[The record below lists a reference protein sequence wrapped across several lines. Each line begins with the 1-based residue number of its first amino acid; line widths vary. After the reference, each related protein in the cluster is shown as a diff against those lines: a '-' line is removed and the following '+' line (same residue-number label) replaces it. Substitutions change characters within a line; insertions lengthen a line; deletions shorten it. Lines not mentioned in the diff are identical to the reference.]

1 MLQMMFVM
9 ADFVEE
15 VGGKAPVIRF
25 TGRLTLARLGDIPK
39 RLEALA
45 FPPAEIDLS
54 AIERIDTV
62 GAWIVHKLSLQHSA
76 TVTGASPEAVRL
88 LELAAKS
95 DMPVR
100 MRPEPVNP
108 IIRVMS
114 EVGEA
119 TEEAFTTMIGLLSF
133 FGAIMIAIWD
143 VTTHPSRLRPAAIIQ
158 HFELVGVRALAI
170 IGLMCFLIGIVIAQQ
185 GADQLAE
192 FGAQSLTVS
201 LVGRLSMRELGV
213 LMTAIMFAGRSGSAY
228 AAQLG
233 TMKLTEEIDAMR
245 TIGVS
250 PIEAL
255 VLPRLLASTLMMPLL
270 GFYATIVAIIGGGL
284 FCWVSLGIAPVSYV
298 EQLKLAMPLTDI
310 WVGLIKAPVFGLI
323 VGMTGCFQG
332 LQVEGNTDEV
342 GLRTTAAVVQA
353 LFLVIVLDAFFAV
366 FFSLIGWK

>member
-1 MLQMMFVM
+1 MMLAM

-15 VGGKAPVIRF
+15 VGGKAPTIRF
-25 TGRLTLARLGDIPK
+25 TGRLTLARLGDLPK
-39 RLEALA
+39 RLEALQL
-45 FPPAEIDLS
+45 PPGEIDLS

-62 GAWIVHKLSLQHSA
+62 GAWIVHKMRLQHDA
-76 TVTGASPEAVRL
+76 TVTGASPEALRL
-88 LELAAKS
+88 LEQAAKS
-95 DMPVR
+95 DLPVK
-100 MRPEPVNP
+100 MRPEPINP
-108 IIRVMS
+108 LVRIMS

-119 TEEAFTTMIGLLSF
+119 TEEAFHTMIGLLSF
-133 FGAIMIAIWD
+133 FGAVLIAVWD
-143 VTTHPSRLRPAAIIQ
+143 VIRHPSRLRPSAMVQ

-192 FGAQSLTVS
+192 FGAQALTVS

-213 LMTAIMFAGRSGSAY
+213 LMTAIMFAGRSGSAF

-255 VLPRLLASTLMMPLL
+255 VLPRLLAATLMMPLL
-270 GFYATIVAIIGGGL
+270 GFYATLVAIMGGGV
-284 FCWVSLGIAPVSYV
+284 FCWLSLGIAPVSYV
-298 EQLKLAMPLTDI
+298 QQLKLAIPLTDI
-310 WVGLIKAPVFGLI
+310 WIALIKAPVFGLI

-366 FFSLIGWK
+366 FFSMIGWK